1 MHTNQR
7 SRTTQGALPVLAGQW
22 GLKAKVYATMPIFKM
37 GQMFLYDAFESKKK
51 DEDFDVWN
59 LDDVDAAF
67 NEERFEQL
75 KYSQHVRLTGR
86 GAGIELTPYYMLL
99 LLLLLHLLLCLMFVA
114 HTNVA

>member
-1 MHTNQR
+1 MGAAP
-7 SRTTQGALPVLAGQW
+7 QGALPVLAGQW

-86 GAGIELTPYYMLL
+86 GAGIELTPYYI
-99 LLLLLHLLLCLMFVA
+99 LLLLHLLLLFLSFIV
-114 HTNVA
+114 VR

>member
-1 MHTNQR
+1 
-7 SRTTQGALPVLAGQW
+7 LPLLAGKW

-37 GQMFLYDAFESKKK
+37 GQMFLYDAFESKRK

-67 NEERFEQL
+67 NEDRFEQL

-86 GAGIELTPYYMLL
+86 GAGIELTPYCIHSLL
-99 LLLLLHLLLCLMFVA
+99 SLSLSPA
-114 HTNVA
+114 HAPTRCMSVHWACVCDG